1 MAGKRP
7 RIAELYR
14 TRGDSLPAVD
24 ITRANFRAGAVPDS
38 QGTRCPDE
46 WPRGGRTG
54 SYPSCTG
61 SEQLGDRGA
70 ERCGRALG
78 NEANVVG
85 LQDEEASYNSTCRG
99 PTETKRQRRGW
110 RRLGFP
116 SRHSTGGSESD
127 GNPSEICHVKFEN
140 HRAPSIQNFNRQND
154 LHGLFSLRVSF
165 ASLASH
171 LRWRST

>member
-24 ITRANFRAGAVPDS
+24 ITRANFRAVAVPDS

-46 WPRGGRTG
+46 WPGGGRTG
-54 SYPSCTG
+54 SYPSCAG

-99 PTETKRQRRGW
+99 PTETKRPRRGW
-110 RRLGFP
+110 RRLSFP

-127 GNPSEICHVKFEN
+127 GNSSVADIRRRFVTSNSRIIGLLPYKTSTARSIFPGCSPLESSSLLCH
-140 HRAPSIQNFNRQND
+140 P
-154 LHGLFSLRVSF
+154 
-165 ASLASH
+165 
-171 LRWRST
+171 

>member
-24 ITRANFRAGAVPDS
+24 IARANFRAGAVPDS

-110 RRLGFP
+110 RRLSLQAAIVPVAVNPTETRQWRTSVGDL
-116 SRHSTGGSESD
+116 SRKIRESSGSLLTKLQPPER
-127 GNPSEICHVKFEN
+127 F
-140 HRAPSIQNFNRQND
+140 A
-154 LHGLFSLRVSF
+154 RVVLS
-165 ASLASH
+165 
-171 LRWRST
+171 